1 MFWACAYSSY
11 AKLFLIDIGIQ
22 WAGATA
28 AIIFKT
34 EKFYDLL
41 GAVTNILLAQLSYE
55 FSRKQTAR
63 QLVQSNLVTLWAA
76 RLGLYLF
83 IRILKDGRD
92 KRFADAKK
100 KPIIMYVFWTVQAA
114 WCYVTLLPT
123 LMLNEQA
130 RDPPLGPQD
139 YIGWSLFGVGFLF
152 ETVADLQKTMF
163 RGNKDNAGKF
173 ITSGLWGISRHPNY
187 FGEILLRFGLYISA
201 SSTFRGWQ
209 FLSVLSPVFVHVLI
223 TKLSGIPMLEKGAD
237 KKWGGQED
245 YENYKKN
252 TPILVPFL
260 NFIGIG

>member
-1 MFWACAYSSY
+1 MKFIQYYATVQLRCPPKFHNDAGICWRTRREGEGGGAAMFWACAYSSY

-55 FSRKQTAR
+55 FSRKQTVR

-130 RDPPLGPQD
+130 RDPPLGPQA
-139 YIGWSLFGVGFLF
+139 SFSVQ
-152 ETVADLQKTMF
+152 ATMF
-163 RGNKDNAGKF
+163 ATMAGLR
-173 ITSGLWGISRHPNY
+173 ISISGLHW
-187 FGEILLRFGLYISA
+187 
-201 SSTFRGWQ
+201 
-209 FLSVLSPVFVHVLI
+209 
-223 TKLSGIPMLEKGAD
+223 
-237 KKWGGQED
+237 
-245 YENYKKN
+245 
-252 TPILVPFL
+252 LVPLWGRVPF
-260 NFIGIG
+260 

>member
-55 FSRKQTAR
+55 FSRKQTVR

-130 RDPPLGPQD
+130 RDPPLGPQA
-139 YIGWSLFGVGFLF
+139 SFSVC
-152 ETVADLQKTMF
+152 TTMF
-163 RGNKDNAGKF
+163 ATMAGLR
-173 ITSGLWGISRHPNY
+173 ISISGLHW
-187 FGEILLRFGLYISA
+187 
-201 SSTFRGWQ
+201 
-209 FLSVLSPVFVHVLI
+209 
-223 TKLSGIPMLEKGAD
+223 
-237 KKWGGQED
+237 
-245 YENYKKN
+245 
-252 TPILVPFL
+252 LVPLWGRVPF
-260 NFIGIG
+260 